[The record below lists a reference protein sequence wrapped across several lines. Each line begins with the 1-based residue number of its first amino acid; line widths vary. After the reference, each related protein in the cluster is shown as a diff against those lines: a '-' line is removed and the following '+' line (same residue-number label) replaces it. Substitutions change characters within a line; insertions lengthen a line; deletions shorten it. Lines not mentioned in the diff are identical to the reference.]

1 MYNYSM
7 RYIFIYYNIIYIILL
22 ILIFFYIKKILNNC
36 YNIEEFEGT
45 YQPEGTNSQDETN
58 SPDEDDDGL
67 GEIIQRL
74 KGRGIINKIQQTTT
88 RYNVD
93 PINTTSV
100 NNSELYSRE
109 NESNQAIIDKLTDDI
124 EKI

>member
-1 MYNYSM
+1 M

-45 YQPEGTNSQDETN
+45 YQPEETNSQDETN
-58 SPDEDDDGL
+58 SPDDDDDGM